1 MILTRGARVTGSVLC
16 GVLAVIIASWLVRDI
31 RAVEFGQLLRYWAG
45 FPDARPHALPT
56 TTATDAVLLVVYLVA
71 AVAALRSAV
80 AATVL
85 VAIGV
90 VTVAV
95 RLPGLWNIG
104 SRAMESSYSDDLRTR
119 ALISAFAA
127 LAAGIALLITAG
139 AGRRPPDGSYEQLP
153 TRPGPGASVTAFLL
167 LCAAGA
173 VLAAWEIRQVV
184 KYPELFPD
192 WYLGGDRL
200 THGLADPPV
209 GWASALMILLCLFAG
224 VSALSHAVH
233 SRPFGLVAAALLLP
247 GGVSG
252 VALAVHYEL
261 FDQFGS
267 LSTETQLTLAS
278 WFFEAFVAVLVLIA
292 LAPRGFAD
300 VPGPSAPG
308 YGSGYGEP
316 GYGQPGYGTPGYGT
330 PGYGP
335 EAHPGPDDA
344 GPNPGQR
351 PPAPGPG
358 YGYPQ
363 GGGFGP
369 PPPPSQ
375 PPPGW

>member
-1 MILTRGARVTGSVLC
+1 MILTRGARATGSVLC
-16 GVLAVIIASWLVRDI
+16 GVLAVIVASWLVRDI
-31 RAVEFGQLLRYWAG
+31 RAVEFGELLRYWAG
-45 FPDARPHALPT
+45 FPDAHPRALAA
-56 TTATDAVLLVVYLVA
+56 TTATDAVLLVVYVVA

-85 VAIGV
+85 VATGV

-95 RLPGLWNIG
+95 RLPGLWSIG
-104 SRAMESSYSDDLRTR
+104 SRAMESSYSDDLRGR

-139 AGRRPPDGSYEQLP
+139 AGRRPPDGSYERLP

-173 VLAAWEIRQVV
+173 VLVAWQIRQVV
-184 KYPELFPD
+184 KYPEIFPD

-200 THGLADPPV
+200 THALVDPPL
-209 GWASALMILLCLFAG
+209 GWASVLTALFCLFAG

-252 VALAVHYEL
+252 VAMTVHYEL
-261 FDQFGS
+261 FDHFGS

-300 VPGPSAPG
+300 VPGPLKPG
-308 YGSGYGEP
+308 YGS
-316 GYGQPGYGTPGYGT
+316 GYGQPGYGTPGYGGYGT
-330 PGYGP
+330 PGYGS
-335 EAHPGPDDA
+335 EAHSGPDDD